1 MRSRAAPAMGMP
13 KTAAKNAEERTYRS
27 ICYVRRILTS
37 DNATLNVRSRQVSRQ
52 SPAIAYPTGCR
63 YSTVPT
69 PEMWQSV
76 ENCASNRAPTQ
87 PAAFCEAGRLGASVA
102 LTARCVDVAVF
113 G

>member
-1 MRSRAAPAMGMP
+1 
-13 KTAAKNAEERTYRS
+13 
-27 ICYVRRILTS
+27 
-37 DNATLNVRSRQVSRQ
+37 
-52 SPAIAYPTGCR
+52 
-63 YSTVPT
+63 
-69 PEMWQSV
+69 MWQSV